1 MKDQAPFS
9 FMRELNSS
17 ASSEYDWYVEGS
29 SSVGPQ
35 VRIIGLRPA
44 PSSILNVT
52 KIESHAITLLSVENE
67 MNWEIACPSRDLI
80 YLLRCSRAILSGSV
94 CGFASRSLIIFLGL
108 ASFQDT
114 FLASLVGFERQGMLS
129 TLKVLV
135 QNSQ

>member
-29 SSVGPQ
+29 SSMGPQ

-52 KIESHAITLLSVENE
+52 KIESHVITLLPVKNE
-67 MNWEIACPSRDLI
+67 RNWEKACPSRDLI
-80 YLLRCSRAILSGSV
+80 YLLRVNVFKNQTKSRNSGKSV
-94 CGFASRSLIIFLGL
+94 KIQNRSNLGWW
-108 ASFQDT
+108 
-114 FLASLVGFERQGMLS
+114 
-129 TLKVLV
+129 
-135 QNSQ
+135 